1 MTLGDFVRKSTF
13 RNRRRSLLT
22 VMSIAVSILLLT
34 VLMTIWHSFYIEQG
48 PPDTALRLMTRHR
61 VSLTFFV
68 PNYYADRIRALPGVM
83 HVVPVT
89 FYMGKYIDDRPEHF
103 FPSFATDPNLYMD
116 VAADKIVDPEQLK
129 AWKADRTGALVDAHL
144 AAKHGW
150 KLGDRIRLIGTYF
163 EANVDLTIRAL
174 YTIEPANDALYF
186 NKEYLEQQET
196 WLKGKSS
203 FLFTRV
209 SAPEDVSRVASA
221 IDDMFRNSPNP
232 TRSES
237 EQNFRLDFLKMVGN
251 IKAFILTIAG
261 AVTFAILLVTGN
273 TMAMSIRERTR
284 ELAVM
289 RTLGFTKAQIL
300 LVLMGESV
308 SMSVVGGGLGIAGA
322 LVLLKSVSLSRPGV
336 PALVHV
342 SYETMLAAVLVA
354 AVVGALSSVWPSYGA
369 ARKNIVDGLRYIG

>member
-1 MTLGDFVRKSTF
+1 MTLSDFVRKSTF
-13 RNRRRSLLT
+13 RNQRRSLLT
-22 VMSIAVSILLLT
+22 VLSIAVSILLLT

-68 PNYYADRIRALPGVM
+68 PIYYADKIRAIPGVT
-83 HVVPVT
+83 HVVPMT
-89 FYMGKYIDDRPEHF
+89 FYMGRYIDERPENF
-103 FPSFATDPNLYMD
+103 FASFATDPEQYMD
-116 VAADKIVDPEQLK
+116 VAADKIVDPEELK

-150 KLGDRIRLIGTYF
+150 KLGDRVRLTGTYF
-163 EANVDLTIRAL
+163 EANLDLTIRAL

-186 NKEYLEQQET
+186 NKEYLEEQES
-196 WLKGKSS
+196 WLKGQCS

-209 SAPEDVSRVASA
+209 SAPDDVSRVAAA

-289 RTLGFTKAQIL
+289 RTLGFTRMQIL

-308 SMSVVGGGLGIAGA
+308 TMAVVGGGLGIIGA

-342 SYETMLAAVLVA
+342 SYTTMAAALSVA
-354 AVVGALSSVWPSYGA
+354 TIVGAMSALWPSYGA

>member
-1 MTLGDFVRKSTF
+1 MTLSGFVRKSTF

-22 VMSIAVSILLLT
+22 IMSIAVSILLLT
-34 VLMTIWHSFYIEQG
+34 VLMTIWHSFYMEQG
-48 PPDTALRLMTRHR
+48 APDTALRLMTRHR
-61 VSLTFFV
+61 VSLTFFL
-68 PNYYADRIRALPGVM
+68 PNYYAAKIRAIPGVT
-83 HVVPVT
+83 HVVPMT

-116 VAADKIVDPEQLK
+116 VAADKVVDPEQLK

-174 YTIEPANDALYF
+174 YTIEPANDSLYF
-186 NKEYLEQQET
+186 NKEYLEEQET
-196 WLKGKSS
+196 WLKGNSS

-209 SAPEDVSRVASA
+209 RSPEDVSRVAAA
-221 IDDMFRNSPNP
+221 IDEMFRNSPNP

-289 RTLGFTKAQIL
+289 RTLGFTRTQIL

-308 SMSVVGGGLGIAGA
+308 SMAVVGGALGVVSA
-322 LVLLKSVSLSRPGV
+322 LVLLHSVSLSRPGV
-336 PALVHV
+336 PALVHI
-342 SYETMLAAVLVA
+342 SYTTMMAAVIVA
-354 AVVGALSSVWPSYGA
+354 AIVGAGSALWPSYGA

>member
-1 MTLGDFVRKSTF
+1 MTLSDFVRKSAF

-61 VSLTFFV
+61 VSLTFFL
-68 PNYYADRIRALPGVM
+68 PIYYADKIRSISGVT
-83 HVVPVT
+83 HVAPVT
-89 FYMGKYIDDRPEHF
+89 FYMGRYIDDRPEHF

-116 VAADKIVDPEQLK
+116 VAADKVVDPEELK
-129 AWKADRTGALVDAHL
+129 AWKADRTGALVDEHL

-150 KLGDRIRLIGTYF
+150 KVGDRVRLTGTYF
-163 EANVDLTIRAL
+163 EANLDLTIRAL

-186 NKEYLEQQET
+186 NKEYLEEQET
-196 WLKGKSS
+196 WLKGHCS

-209 SAPEDVSRVASA
+209 RAPEDVSRVAAS

-289 RTLGFTKAQIL
+289 RTLGFTRTHIL
-300 LVLMGESV
+300 LVLLGESV
-308 SMSVVGGGLGIAGA
+308 TMGIVGGGLGIAGA

-342 SYETMLAAVLVA
+342 SYTTMLAAVFVS
-354 AVVGALSSVWPSYGA
+354 AVVGAVSALWPSLSV
-369 ARKNIVDGLRYIG
+369 ARKSIVDGLRYIG